1 MNTKYS
7 NRVLLLSS
15 PSPTHEPY
23 RIKIK
28 EVETKI
34 SHVPGHLNSL
44 ICIIHEVGENKEGA
58 GAFIT

>member
-15 PSPTHEPY
+15 PSPTHGPY
-23 RIKIK
+23 RIKMK

-34 SHVPGHLNSL
+34 SHVPGLLNSL
-44 ICIIHEVGENKEGA
+44 ICVIHEVGENEEGV